1 MRSIQQVNQPAFS
14 GLFYAPTKVNM
25 TPLQPAT
32 AQIPPNPNL
41 ITALIDFTGLYR
53 HLDEQSQ
60 IKARPLYAQAN
71 ALLAIE
77 MTAAQANAADLCNA
91 NDKAGQA
98 HRAQDRRAL
107 RVQQNDV
114 SAEYGGWPA

>member
-1 MRSIQQVNQPAFS
+1 MKQPH
-14 GLFYAPTKVNM
+14 
-25 TPLQPAT
+25 
-32 AQIPPNPNL
+32 PNL
-41 ITALIDFTGLYR
+41 ITALIDFTALCR

-60 IKARPLYAQAN
+60 IKLRPLYAQAN
-71 ALLAIE
+71 ALLAVE
-77 MTAAQANAADLCNA
+77 MTAAEANAADLRNA

-114 SAEYGGWPA
+114 TAEYGGWSA